1 MGYNLP
7 ERKTNHFKDIPAFNL
22 TSEQFKGRVC
32 FLIRSIST
40 PTGQSAILSH
50 MLSKANHQVLP
61 ISFLVSDRLTNQLY
75 WSSICLNIWVTD
87 LLSVWM
93 TNRQTDKLTYL
104 PTKWQT
110 KQLSNRQTAWL
121 ADKLNNWQKDRSTDS
136 KTDWLTNWAF
146 NDWLSRVDWSMLQ
159 QIISDDKLKDG

>member
-50 MLSKANHQVLP
+50 MLSKANYQVLP

-87 LLSVWM
+87 LLSDWLNDSL
-93 TNRQTDKLTYL
+93 TNWLTDWSNCPTDRLTHSLTNCLADRLIDWLIDWLIDRQTDPNCLTD
-104 PTKWQT
+104 
-110 KQLSNRQTAWL
+110 QLN
-121 ADKLNNWQKDRSTDS
+121 DS
-136 KTDWLTNWAF
+136 VLE
-146 NDWLSRVDWSMLQ
+146 
-159 QIISDDKLKDG
+159 